1 MDVFRFEKVISSIY
15 DLQEI
20 VQFKSQSY
28 STFLWHVK
36 NSPHNDKYV
45 NIFTLSEPLL
55 QNAIKIFI
63 KITKIKS
70 LPK

>member
-36 NSPHNDKYV
+36 NLPHNDKYV
-45 NIFTLSEPLL
+45 NIFTLSESLL